1 MSKTKSASEPTA
13 TVYIAP
19 GTDDEITRDIE
30 RVAHSLGHETQRVNE
45 IVACK
50 TCGFFSCVCTARAR
64 HKSDCRFLRAAAC
77 PISIGCDEHGDDV
90 CPICDAC
97 DCGAGVA
104 GADLGGLQ
112 VR

>member
-1 MSKTKSASEPTA
+1 MSETKSASEPTA

-19 GTDDEITRDIE
+19 GTGDEITRDIE
-30 RVAHSLGHETQRVNE
+30 RVARSLGHETQRVNE
-45 IVACK
+45 IVSCG
-50 TCGFFSCVCTARAR
+50 TCGFFSCVCTARSR
-64 HKSDCRFLRAAAC
+64 HKSECRFLVAAAC
-77 PISIGCDEHGDDV
+77 PVGIACEKHGYDV
-90 CPICDAC
+90 CPDCDAC